1 MIGNADSGTFS
12 GETEFLTS
20 NAICSKESLMNR
32 TKVAR
37 KHFDVIM
44 SMTDGVSDD
53 YDPPGK
59 EMLRL
64 YTDLCINRV
73 LDFPKL
79 EKICAT
85 LSSEE
90 RKKIRE
96 KTPQAQS
103 YPTVSGE
110 VSPKMVSIQYTRDF
124 CELNKIDLREMW
136 EKYQPYLGV
145 MMQEMEQVQG
155 KNAAT
160 RLKDWLD
167 NYVIRGSFDDRTL
180 VILQRGGN

>member
-1 MIGNADSGTFS
+1 
-12 GETEFLTS
+12 
-20 NAICSKESLMNR
+20 
-32 TKVAR
+32 
-37 KHFDVIM
+37 
-44 SMTDGVSDD
+44 
-53 YDPPGK
+53 
-59 EMLRL
+59 
-64 YTDLCINRV
+64 
-73 LDFPKL
+73 
-79 EKICAT
+79 
-85 LSSEE
+85 
-90 RKKIRE
+90 
-96 KTPQAQS
+96 
-103 YPTVSGE
+103 
-110 VSPKMVSIQYTRDF
+110 MVSIQYTRDF